1 MNARATRTISV
12 FGLALSL
19 VVGAS
24 VVVQAQPEA
33 SSHPDSSTEQIPGQL
48 ISCDGRPPGFHIE
61 QLGAPTGAEKAV
73 GPIYDGLR
81 SAIKTMRSEF
91 MFDPRGDRPHRLP
104 WLLAYQGDDR
114 ALFLARRKSGSWNV
128 MTVEREGD
136 TWGFGGYGGCHPRP
150 LIVHQYGQSEWRV
163 QELAPPT
170 RQDTSLSIDVMERA
184 CASGQSATG
193 RIVDPII
200 EYTVDTVTITVPVRD
215 LIDVLL
221 EEQVAEWELQN
232 PGLSPPPFSIG
243 VNCPGN
249 PWTPYEL
256 ELGEPI
262 GDRVLLDGGPFPPEQ
277 RWPEE

>member
-1 MNARATRTISV
+1 MDIQVARAIGA

-19 VVGAS
+19 LVGAS
-24 VVVQAQPEA
+24 AVAQA
-33 SSHPDSSTEQIPGQL
+33 SSHPDSSTEPIPGQL
-48 ISCDGRPPGFHIE
+48 ISCDGRPPGFPIE

-91 MFDPRGDRPHRLP
+91 MFEPRGDRPHRLP
-104 WLLAYQGDDR
+104 WLLAYQDDDR
-114 ALFLARRKSGSWNV
+114 ALFLVQRKRGNWEV

-150 LIVHQYGQSEWRV
+150 LIVHEYGESVWRV
-163 QELAPPT
+163 KESAPPAPE
-170 RQDTSLSIDVMERA
+170 DTSIGMDVMERA
-184 CASGQSATG
+184 CASGQSASG

-200 EYTVDTVTITVPVRD
+200 EYTVDSITITVPVRD

-221 EEQVAEWELQN
+221 EERIAEWESKN
-232 PGLSPPPFSIG
+232 PGTSPPPFSIG

-249 PWTPYEL
+249 PWTPYVAEL
-256 ELGEPI
+256 SEPI